1 MNIFTEAAKLEE
13 QNCPFA
19 MAQIVDSRGSTPRHS
34 AQMLVRADGS
44 IVGTIGGG
52 MVERKVIEES
62 LQALQERKPRLFHG
76 RMARNGADA
85 VGSDCGGAMSV
96 VISVH
101 GMRPRLV
108 LIGAGHVNRAIAQ
121 SAALLGFDI
130 AVADIYRESLNPELF
145 PPSTTL
151 LHSESFGAAVEALD
165 IRPDNFVLIATN
177 NQDREALDK
186 LIEQPIAWLGL
197 LASRRKVQLFLRQ
210 LREKGVAEE
219 HIARLH
225 APVGYNI
232 GAETPQEIA
241 ISVLAEILQVKNNA
255 PGGLMMKPSHPS
267 GHQLVVIRGAG
278 DIASGV
284 ALRLYHAGFKVIML
298 EVEKPTVIRCTVAFA
313 QAVFDGEMTV
323 EGVTAR
329 LATSSAEAM
338 KLTERGFIPVMVDPA
353 CSLLDE
359 LKPLCVV
366 DAILAKQNLGTRA
379 DMAPVTI
386 ALGPGFTAGKDC
398 HAVIET
404 NRGHWL
410 GQVIYSG
417 CAQENTGVPGNI
429 MGHTTRRVIRAPA
442 AGIMRSNVKLGDL
455 VKEGDVIAWIGEH
468 EIKAPLTGMVR
479 GLLNDGLAVVGGFK
493 IGDIDPRGETADF
506 TSVSDKARA
515 IGGTIDPILKKKTAH
530 AAFDERLSV
539 IGLLLVGLNDRFLKV
554 YDKEKKLEILMRI
567 LKGYQAQPETDG
579 VGALALLAESYRSGW
594 QMKRENGVLSGRE
607 EKACRSVSAVLESYV
622 SRLRQKNGGTT
633 EECFADIRQWFAA
646 ENEEL
651 MTLQDA
657 AGEALEHAFDFMESV
672 FGESQEMAVFMTE
685 LNNSTYAISYLTEYD
700 CERYQQYNQSFMF
713 DENRDRLLKR
723 IEHMENWG

>member
-96 VISVH
+96 FISVH

-151 LHSESFGAAVEALD
+151 LHAESFGAAVEALD

-197 LASRRKVQLFLRQ
+197 LASRRKVQLFLHQ

-338 KLTERGFIPVMVDPA
+338 KLTERGFIPVMVDPT
-353 CSLLDE
+353 CSLL
-359 LKPLCVV
+359 
-366 DAILAKQNLGTRA
+366 

-479 GLLNDGLAVVGGFK
+479 GLLNGLAVVGGFK

-515 IGGTIDPILKKKTAH
+515 IGG
-530 AAFDERLSV
+530 
-539 IGLLLVGLNDRFLKV
+539 
-554 YDKEKKLEILMRI
+554 
-567 LKGYQAQPETDG
+567 
-579 VGALALLAESYRSGW
+579 
-594 QMKRENGVLSGRE
+594 GVLEALMMLMHQGV
-607 EKACRSVSAVLESYV
+607 KATKEVLEV
-622 SRLRQKNGGTT
+622 
-633 EECFADIRQWFAA
+633 A
-646 ENEEL
+646 
-651 MTLQDA
+651 
-657 AGEALEHAFDFMESV
+657 
-672 FGESQEMAVFMTE
+672 
-685 LNNSTYAISYLTEYD
+685 
-700 CERYQQYNQSFMF
+700 
-713 DENRDRLLKR
+713 
-723 IEHMENWG
+723 